1 MWFLLPQPSTQVKE
15 EAGRLWR
22 PQREERRNRALP
34 LKLFERRKWE
44 KTSKHAAECNLFSG
58 IIYCYVCAGVLFDVC
73 SFVWMLSISP
83 FMFSRLPLYLLRRCC
98 RSDQTLFI
106 SLWKRDRTQ
115 SQIKNLTLE
124 LVWLIIVFL
133 VRASGK
139 VLLGVARRN
148 IR

>member
-1 MWFLLPQPSTQVKE
+1 MEK
-15 EAGRLWR
+15 
-22 PQREERRNRALP
+22 
-34 LKLFERRKWE
+34 

-58 IIYCYVCAGVLFDVC
+58 IIYCYLCAGVLFDVC
-73 SFVWMLSISP
+73 SFVRMLSISP
-83 FMFSRLPLYLLRRCC
+83 FMFSRHHLYLLQRCC

-115 SQIKNLTLE
+115 SQIKNLALE
-124 LVWLIIVFL
+124 LVWLIIAFL
-133 VRASGK
+133 VPASGK